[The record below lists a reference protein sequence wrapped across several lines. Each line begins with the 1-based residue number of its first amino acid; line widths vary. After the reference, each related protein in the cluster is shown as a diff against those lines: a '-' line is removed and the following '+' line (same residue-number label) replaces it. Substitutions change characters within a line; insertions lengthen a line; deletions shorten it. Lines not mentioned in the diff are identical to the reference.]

1 MGITPQHNMWQCG
14 PIALRHALLTLG
26 VYADDKDIAAAAGT
40 TRMGTDEKQ
49 MARAARAYDCDLGF
63 ERFHRPAEALR
74 ALAAHL
80 RRGTPVLLPVHH
92 WAHWVVAVKVERGRF
107 IVLDS
112 EQEAVLTILD
122 ARQLQR
128 RWVYRPRRPARAPHP
143 ALFDLHPL
151 VPRFRPAIRTRFSVA
166 RARFLRRP
174 ENRSLSEL
182 WDEYAADLSH
192 LCRPRTPLSENV
204 MTMGEFLRRHETLI
218 VDEVAYWHGVVEK
231 RKVERVLRNMR
242 FVADTLG
249 MVIHVESERRAIA
262 GISAILALW
271 AASHEG
277 VLPVYASSERGLS
290 VGLQRRH
297 AQARRS
303 SRRPR
308 RR

>member
-26 VYADDKDIAAAAGT
+26 VYADDREIAAVAGT
-40 TRMGTDEKQ
+40 TRLGTDEQQ
-49 MARAARAYDCDLGF
+49 MARAARAYDCELHF

-74 ALAAHL
+74 ALAARL

-92 WAHWVVAVKVERGRF
+92 WAHWIVAVKVERGRF
-107 IVLDS
+107 IVMDS

-128 RWVYRPRRPARAPHP
+128 RWVYRERPSRGVVHP
-143 ALFDLHPL
+143 PIYDLHPL
-151 VPRFRPAIRTRFSVA
+151 VPRFRATIRTKFSLA
-166 RARFLRRP
+166 RARFLRRA

-204 MTMGEFLRRHETLI
+204 LSMGEFLRRHEALI

-231 RKVERVLRNMR
+231 RKVERVLRNMH

-249 MVIHVESERRAIA
+249 MVIHLESENRAIA

-290 VGLQRRH
+290 PGLQRRH
-297 AQARRS
+297 RLARRH
-303 SRRPR
+303 R
-308 RR
+308 RRRC

>member
-26 VYADDKDIAAAAGT
+26 VYADEREIAAVAGT
-40 TRMGTDEKQ
+40 TRLGTDEKQ

-107 IVLDS
+107 ILMDS

-128 RWVYRPRRPARAPHP
+128 RWVYRDRSPARAARPT
-143 ALFDLHPL
+143 LYDLHPL
-151 VPRFRPAIRTRFSVA
+151 VPRFRATIRTKFSMA

-174 ENRSLSEL
+174 ENRALSEL

-192 LCRPRTPLSENV
+192 LCRPRTPWSENV
-204 MTMGEFLRRHETLI
+204 MTMGEFLRRHEALI
-218 VDEVAYWHGVVEK
+218 VDEVTYWHGVVEK
-231 RKVERVLRNMR
+231 RKVVRVLRNMH

-249 MVIHVESERRAIA
+249 MVIPRESENRAIA

-290 VGLQRRH
+290 PGLQRRH
-297 AQARRS
+297 RLARLG
-303 SRRPR
+303 R
-308 RR
+308 RRRRRR